1 MNKLNIGDIIEL
13 KTRTVRH
20 FVKNLGLLYVKPESG
35 EFVTGYASE
44 VAMFLGA
51 YLKTAGNPQGKVVSY
66 GARLDGTGDRYVMV
80 KVSNDFGKTD
90 AIPVLEQDVVLVK
103 RKK

>member
-1 MNKLNIGDIIEL
+1 MNKLKPGDLIEL

-35 EFVTGYASE
+35 EFVTDYASE
-44 VAMFLGA
+44 VSMFLGA
-51 YLKTAGNPQGKVVSY
+51 YLKKSKNPAGKIIGY
-66 GARLDGTGDRYVMV
+66 GARDVGPIPMIMV
-80 KVSNDFGKTD
+80 KVSNSHGKTD
-90 AIPVLEQDVVLVK
+90 VLVLMEEDVVLVK